1 MRVIGIVTLLAICG
15 AAPTTA
21 SGTLAELQAQ
31 REQLLEQIRVE
42 EAKAEKADPLW
53 KIARQRQENL
63 PYQMAKHERAIEAAY
78 AWAEEQWGKNP
89 KPRALLEKSEAVYM
103 LDAALRMLKEPQD
116 AQLLKHA
123 IFDPES
129 NLKKKQLADQ
139 LVLEVPDLDRKQLDD
154 PAKLWQAVS
163 EKLPKSEKSI
173 ATDLAAMPKLL
184 DAPPSVSEA
193 IRLRDEHYLR
203 NVVYGVYAQNRIPP
217 AVERLYEQYA
227 ALYQQIEWAT
237 IRQKIDQKLGLEPP
251 PTTPLK

>member
-1 MRVIGIVTLLAICG
+1 MSNSMRVIGIVTLLAICG

-42 EAKAEKADPLW
+42 
-53 KIARQRQENL
+53 
-63 PYQMAKHERAIEAAY
+63 
-78 AWAEEQWGKNP
+78 
-89 KPRALLEKSEAVYM
+89 
-103 LDAALRMLKEPQD
+103 
-116 AQLLKHA
+116 
-123 IFDPES
+123 
-129 NLKKKQLADQ
+129 
-139 LVLEVPDLDRKQLDD
+139 D